1 VPADDFM
8 SNEAKPFL
16 KWAGGKRRLLNQFED
31 HYPEE
36 LRTGKI
42 KKYVEPFLGG
52 GAVFFGLQSRYKF
65 KKVVLND
72 INHELML
79 SYKVVQNN
87 IEELISILK
96 PIEENFNK
104 MNFESQKVEY
114 YRIRK
119 EYNIEKLKIDKNEP
133 ADLVGNVA
141 KFIFLNKTCFNGLY
155 RLNKKGMFNVPFGR
169 YIRPRIF
176 DEPKLRAVNKAL
188 KNVIIM
194 CEDYRNV
201 EKYVDIDE
209 NTFLY
214 IDPPYRPLPESV
226 SFTSYSKEDF
236 LENDQIELSNWFK
249 YLDEMGAYLMLSNSD
264 PTNTDP
270 KDRFFEEHYAG
281 FKIDKVSAG
290 RIINSRVNGR
300 RKITELVIKNYPK

>member
-1 VPADDFM
+1 M
-8 SNEAKPFL
+8 RRGAKPFL
-16 KWAGGKRRLLNQFED
+16 KWAGGKRRLLTQFEN

-36 LRTGKI
+36 LKTGKI

-52 GAVFFGLQSRYKF
+52 GAVYFSLQSKYKF

-104 MNFESQKVEY
+104 MTFRLQKLEY
-114 YRIRK
+114 YKIRK
-119 EYNIEKLKIDKNEP
+119 EYNLEKLKIDNKETSDIV
-133 ADLVGNVA
+133 ANVA

-176 DEPKLRAVNKAL
+176 DEPTLRSVNKAL
-188 KNVIIM
+188 EGVILM

-201 EKYVDIDE
+201 EKYLDIDNE
-209 NTFLY
+209 TFVY
-214 IDPPYRPLPESV
+214 IDPPYRPLPETV

-236 LENDQIELSNWFK
+236 LENDQVELSSWFK
-249 YLDEMGAYLMLSNSD
+249 YLDEKGAYLMLSNSD

-270 KDRFFEEHYAG
+270 EDRFFEEHYGG
-281 FKIDKVSAG
+281 FKIDKVHAG

-300 RKITELVIKNYPK
+300 RKITELLIKNYIP

>member
-1 VPADDFM
+1 MPQ
-8 SNEAKPFL
+8 NAKPFL
-16 KWAGGKRRLLNQFED
+16 KWAGGKRRLLTQFEN
-31 HYPEE
+31 HYPDE
-36 LRTGKI
+36 LMTGKI

-52 GAVFFGLQSRYKF
+52 GAVYFGLQSRYKF

-96 PIEENFNK
+96 PIEEKFNK
-104 MNFESQKVEY
+104 MKFESQKLEY

-119 EYNIEKLKIDKNEP
+119 EYNFEKLKIDKNEHT
-133 ADLVGNVA
+133 DIIENVA

-169 YIRPRIF
+169 YLRPRIF
-176 DEPKLRAVNKAL
+176 DEPTLRGVNKAL
-188 KNVIIM
+188 KGVTLM

-201 EKYVDIDE
+201 ENYIDIDDE
-209 NTFLY
+209 TFVY
-214 IDPPYRPLPESV
+214 IDPPYRPLPKTV

-236 LENDQIELSNWFK
+236 LEKDQIHLSNWFK
-249 YLDEMGAYLMLSNSD
+249 YLDEKGAYLMLSNSD

-270 KDRFFEEHYAG
+270 KDCFFEKHYNG
-281 FKIDKVSAG
+281 FKIDKVCAG